1 MSADGGAIDAATLA
15 RAHAELIADRSIQFS
30 LAPPPK
36 IEPSGLAKM
45 IAEFIAALAPFATY
59 IFWAGVALIAAFV
72 AYLVIAQLGGYGW
85 ASRWKREQID
95 DDDADWRPEARVART
110 LLAEADALAEA
121 GDYEAAVH
129 LLLVRSVEDIA
140 RRLPDFL
147 QPSLTAR
154 DIAVD
159 ARLPARP
166 RDAFSRIAGIVER
179 ALFARRSVGSDGWH
193 EARQAYES
201 FAFAEG
207 WRRQVA

>member
-45 IAEFIAALAPFATY
+45 IAELIAALAPFATY

-179 ALFARRSVGSDGWH
+179 ALFARRSVGSDGWK
-193 EARQAYES
+193 EARQAYEN
-201 FAFAEG
+201 FAFTEG